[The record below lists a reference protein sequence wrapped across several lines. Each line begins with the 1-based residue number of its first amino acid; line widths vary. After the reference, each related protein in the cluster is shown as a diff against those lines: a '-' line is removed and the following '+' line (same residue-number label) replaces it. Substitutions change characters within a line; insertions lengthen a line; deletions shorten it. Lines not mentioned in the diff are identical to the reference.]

1 MNEIK
6 VKEENTKQTINEKFT
21 SYFLSNALNF
31 REGKSLQYFEA
42 EVLKSWTMVMKLL
55 FQTFYFLIHH
65 ILSPNMT

>member
-1 MNEIK
+1 MKEIK
-6 VKEENTKQTINEKFT
+6 VKEENTKQIH
-21 SYFLSNALNF
+21 FLSNALNF